1 MHASQAG
8 AVSGFSI
15 QGRSQILS
23 LNITLSSYPKQNG
36 LAKALREI
44 SCIELTLCMPD
55 WLRDPALRRR
65 VQPGLNKGESP
76 NAAMRVP
83 DTLHHKFCLYSSFNR
98 THNALFGG
106 YYGYKKAPQLTYRR

>member
-76 NAAMRVP
+76 NALARAVFMHRLGIKAWETRVTVP
-83 DTLHHKFCLYSSFNR
+83 AGLH
-98 THNALFGG
+98 
-106 YYGYKKAPQLTYRR
+106 